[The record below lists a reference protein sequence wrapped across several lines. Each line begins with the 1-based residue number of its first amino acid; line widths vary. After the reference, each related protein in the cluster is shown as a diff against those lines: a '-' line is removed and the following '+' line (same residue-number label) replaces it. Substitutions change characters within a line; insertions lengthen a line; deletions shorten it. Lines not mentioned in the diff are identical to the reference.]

1 MAKQLNRKVMIFC
14 RKIPQYDKDT
24 FEKGYPSMSTARRL
38 EITIKSLTGGM
49 RKLEKRQE
57 RGSGGGVPLCWGW
70 LWLRSGSW
78 TQIPTD
84 DLVDSAFCRPL
95 RPVVFVF
102 ILLTICI
109 FNGSLILFGIGIEKN
124 MYICS

>member
-1 MAKQLNRKVMIFC
+1 
-14 RKIPQYDKDT
+14 
-24 FEKGYPSMSTARRL
+24 MSTARRL
-38 EITIKSLTGGM
+38 ESTIKSLTDGM

-84 DLVDSAFCRPL
+84 DLIDSTICRPSQ
-95 RPVVFVF
+95 PVVSVF
-102 ILLTICI
+102 ILLVFCI
-109 FNGSLILFGIGIEKN
+109 FTESLILFGIGIEKN
-124 MYICS
+124 VYSCS